1 VEAPVRDPTVEVSE
15 SLVDESQYRFAFGA
29 KMSDRKPGPP
39 SATWRDIKQ
48 LGGALLLVVPFI
60 AIVSYGAVGLV
71 GKRAAFWIGVGLA
84 ALTVITFSLIVS
96 VNLLASFG
104 HDLLKWVRRRKRRR

>member
-1 VEAPVRDPTVEVSE
+1 
-15 SLVDESQYRFAFGA
+15 
-29 KMSDRKPGPP
+29 MSDKKPGPP

-48 LGGALLLVVPFI
+48 LGWALLLVVPFI
-60 AIVSYGAVGLV
+60 AMVSYGAVGLV

-96 VNLLASFG
+96 FNLLASFG
-104 HDLLKWVRRRKRRR
+104 DDLLQWVRRRKRRR